1 MFEHNY
7 LIGSSI
13 VFYSLYKLNLDNLFA
28 ETLLTLHRN
37 VGTKY
42 GLVNERYV
50 YLWQKC
56 LGHISKKRLERL
68 VKNEILPSLDFTY
81 LNICMDCIKGK
92 QTKHVKKGA
101 TKSK

>member
-1 MFEHNY
+1 M
-7 LIGSSI
+7 
-13 VFYSLYKLNLDNLFA
+13 NLDNLFA

-37 VGTKY
+37 VGTKH
-42 GLVNERYV
+42 GLVNEHYV

-68 VKNEILPSLDFTY
+68 LKIEILPSSDFTY

-92 QTKHVKKGA
+92 QTKHIKKRSH
-101 TKSK
+101 KK